1 MKKFLSIIMMAAV
14 LVTFAGCGEK
24 KAENGA
30 SNNANTAAVDSDF
43 EYIKEKGKLIV
54 GITDYEPMDYKDAN
68 GEWTGFDA
76 EFARAVGE
84 KMGVD
89 VEFLEI
95 DWDNKFLEL
104 DSKAI
109 DCIWNG
115 MTITDEVKSN
125 TSCSKPYVKNE
136 QVVVMPADKL
146 DSYKDEKSLK
156 SLKFA
161 VESGSAAEGAAEEM
175 GLTYTAV
182 AAQSDTLMEVSSG
195 SVDACI
201 IDGTMAAAMTGKGTS
216 YESLAKGLTLTKEE
230 YGVAFRKESDMTEKF
245 NSYLDEMKKDGSLQK
260 LADKYEL
267 SLAD

>member
-1 MKKFLSIIMMAAV
+1 
-14 LVTFAGCGEK
+14 
-24 KAENGA
+24 
-30 SNNANTAAVDSDF
+30 
-43 EYIKEKGKLIV
+43 
-54 GITDYEPMDYKDAN
+54 
-68 GEWTGFDA
+68 
-76 EFARAVGE
+76 
-84 KMGVD
+84 
-89 VEFLEI
+89 
-95 DWDNKFLEL
+95 
-104 DSKAI
+104 
-109 DCIWNG
+109 
-115 MTITDEVKSN
+115 
-125 TSCSKPYVKNE
+125 
-136 QVVVMPADKL
+136 MPADKL